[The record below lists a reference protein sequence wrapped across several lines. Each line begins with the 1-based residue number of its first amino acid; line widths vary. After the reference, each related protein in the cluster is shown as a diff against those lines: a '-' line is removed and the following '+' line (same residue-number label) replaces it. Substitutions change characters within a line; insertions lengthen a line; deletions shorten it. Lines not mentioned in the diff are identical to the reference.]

1 MSSYKLFFKT
11 CNFNIQILIQSKKED
26 LLNHFS
32 KINQINEF
40 ESDKIKEIYSNY
52 IDYINNLNKKNKS
65 SSKNFY
71 IILDFIYQKEFS
83 NEIFPNESEKQIII
97 NNLNDKYFKLKEC
110 LSRMN
115 NLCIEL
121 NKDEVVKV
129 LYSFFNKRKEVKY

>member
-1 MSSYKLFFKT
+1 M
-11 CNFNIQILIQSKKED
+11 
-26 LLNHFS
+26 
-32 KINQINEF
+32 
-40 ESDKIKEIYSNY
+40 
-52 IDYINNLNKKNKS
+52 
-65 SSKNFY
+65 
-71 IILDFIYQKEFS
+71 LDFIYQKEFS
-83 NEIFPNESEKQIII
+83 NENFPNESEKQIII

>member
-11 CNFNIQILIQSKKED
+11 CNFNIQILVQSKKED
-26 LLNHFS
+26 LANHFS
-32 KINQINEF
+32 RINRINEF
-40 ESDKIKEIYSNY
+40 ESEKIRNIYSNY
-52 IDYINNLNKKNKS
+52 YDYICNLNKKNKS

-71 IILDFIYQKEFS
+71 IVLDFIYPKEIS
-83 NEIFPNESEKQIII
+83 KETFPNESEKQIIF
-97 NNLNDKYFKLKEC
+97 NNLTDKYWKVKEC

-121 NKDEVVKV
+121 KEEEVIKV